1 MFLQHCQHSLDVV
14 EVDVGVQVDVGD
26 VGVEVDVS
34 ATVINTGLKY

>member
-1 MFLQHCQHSLDVV
+1 M
-14 EVDVGVQVDVGD
+14 EVYVGVDVDVGD